1 VGRTAA
7 GPDTDGQLEVRFPE
21 LPITAYL
28 RVLSWG
34 GAAMAALLAEPTL
47 EAVARANGVHILD
60 RDVQRLSSLGIA
72 ALCES
77 ASRTVRAGATTMSP
91 SVTAPYRVWSS
102 GIATSERLFE
112 WTGRLRGSNATGFP
126 APSREVRSV
135 WSNLL
140 TTARQAYA
148 TVP

>member
-34 GAAMAALLAEPTL
+34 GAA
-47 EAVARANGVHILD
+47 NGVHILD

-72 ALCES
+72 AFCES
-77 ASRTVRAGATTMSP
+77 ASRTVRAGATMMSP

-135 WSNLL
+135 WSNLF
-140 TTARQAYA
+140 TTARHAYA